1 MKIRRPKIK
10 NPALIF
16 TTASVVMTFGA
27 AGLGVWVGMRT
38 ERARIAHKDE
48 NLTKMDFAKILW
60 KEYVSLSLVAL
71 AGAGCAIASHRIS
84 ARDIAKLATLATG
97 SGAAFSKYRSKIREI
112 LGEEKEK
119 EIFEQVKAKE
129 DWAIYPNIVDS
140 NSPEYDVMDTK
151 YRLDLGVSELE
162 PIEFYSNPLRV
173 ANALYAVNR
182 DFILGRIVDVA
193 LLKDFLGLPD
203 DKIDHKYFWIESA
216 YYDLDLIPWIDF
228 VIETKEGDVDEH
240 GKQIRVI
247 TTRDTGPID
256 EEMLKKIESGEVYD
270 QWQNCLLA
278 D

>member
-112 LGEEKEK
+112 LGEDKEK
-119 EIFEQVKAKE
+119 EIF
-129 DWAIYPNIVDS
+129 D
-140 NSPEYDVMDTK
+140 
-151 YRLDLGVSELE
+151 
-162 PIEFYSNPLRV
+162 
-173 ANALYAVNR
+173 NR
-182 DFILGRIVDVA
+182 DKLLCRSTCSVIAVLQLVCLNIKAIKRFDILIYLFGRNIGFCSCGNRFFDCVRKNRE
-193 LLKDFLGLPD
+193 L
-203 DKIDHKYFWIESA
+203 
-216 YYDLDLIPWIDF
+216 F
-228 VIETKEGDVDEH
+228 VKC
-240 GKQIRVI
+240 
-247 TTRDTGPID
+247 
-256 EEMLKKIESGEVYD
+256 LAS
-270 QWQNCLLA
+270 LLA
-278 D
+278 VCLVFEEHRLGDLTADAHNGVKG